1 MGQGRW
7 RLTSRNWSCRRGEER
22 DREREIDRGGKDHC
36 LFRGAAEKKSKM
48 GRICFLR
55 GLLHLLIEP
64 YTVTQHMTECMAIG
78 PWANIFD
85 SIPTSACMAVRLW
98 GWVST
103 GTSCQM
109 TEGDQ
114 E

>member
-1 MGQGRW
+1 MEK
-7 RLTSRNWSCRRGEER
+7 TTASSEEQQ
-22 DREREIDRGGKDHC
+22 
-36 LFRGAAEKKSKM
+36 KKRAKM
-48 GRICFLR
+48 GRICSLR

-109 TEGDQ
+109 AEGDQ